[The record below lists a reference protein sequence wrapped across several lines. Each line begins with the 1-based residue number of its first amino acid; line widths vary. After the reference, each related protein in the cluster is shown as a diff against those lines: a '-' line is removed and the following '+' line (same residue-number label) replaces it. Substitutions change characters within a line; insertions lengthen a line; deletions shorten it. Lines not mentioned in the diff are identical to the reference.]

1 MVLPKLS
8 EPYAVMPLLL
18 RLQRFV
24 GLWGERRYRYKF
36 RLAFLSFCLLV
47 VIPKVAFGYPDLET
61 MVRGTAELIFE
72 WNVLF
77 GMLLFSLKLDDY
89 DDLVYR
95 YKDISKIAFRK
106 DVPSQM
112 GDYLV
117 RINHRIDRFSKIYC
131 CSHLCLAIFYWVAPS
146 SSTYLAYLRARNRS
160 VPVEHVL
167 HLEEELY
174 WFHTRVS
181 LVDYSIFTAI
191 MLPTIFMLAYF
202 GGLKLLT
209 IFSNV
214 KYCSA
219 MLRLVAMRIQF
230 MDRLDEREAEK
241 ELIKII
247 VMHQKALKCVELL
260 EIIFRWVF
268 LGQFIQ
274 CVMIWCSLVLYVAV
288 TGLSTK
294 AANVG
299 VLFILLTVETYG
311 FCYFGS
317 DLTSESL
324 SVARA
329 AYGSL
334 WYRRS
339 VSIQRKLRMVL
350 QRAQKPVGISAGKFC
365 FVDIEQFGNVWG
377 DLPLWQE
384 RFSLLMHLLIYR
396 WQKHHTRSTSY

>member
-1 MVLPKLS
+1 MALPKLS
-8 EPYAVMPLLL
+8 DPFAVMPLLL

-24 GLWGERRYRYKF
+24 GLWGERRFRYKF

-47 VIPKVAFGYPDLET
+47 VIPKLAFGYPDLET
-61 MVRGTAELIFE
+61 TVRGTAELIFE

-77 GMLLFSLKLDDY
+77 GMLLFSLKLDNY

-95 YKDISKIAFRK
+95 YMDIAKIVFRK
-106 DVPSQM
+106 ELPSELAN
-112 GDYLV
+112 YLV
-117 RINHRIDRFSKIYC
+117 HINQRIDKFSKIYC

-146 SSTYLAYLRARNRS
+146 SSTYLAYLSRPNTS
-160 VPVEHVL
+160 IPVEHVL

-219 MLRLVAMRIQF
+219 MLRLVAMRIQL
-230 MDRLDEREAEK
+230 MDRLDEVQAEK
-241 ELIKII
+241 ELIEII
-247 VMHQKALKCVELL
+247 AMHQKALKCVELL

-268 LGQFIQ
+268 LGQFVQ

-299 VLFILLTVETYG
+299 VLFILLTVETFG

-329 AYGSL
+329 VYDCY
-334 WYRRS
+334 WYERS

-365 FVDIEQFGNVWG
+365 FVDIEQFGN
-377 DLPLWQE
+377 
-384 RFSLLMHLLIYR
+384 MA
-396 WQKHHTRSTSY
+396 KTSYSFYIVLKDQF

>member
-1 MVLPKLS
+1 MVLPQLAD
-8 EPYAVMPLLL
+8 PYAVMPLLL

-36 RLAFLSFCLLV
+36 QLAFASFCLLV
-47 VIPKVAFGYPDLET
+47 VIPKLAFGYPDLET
-61 MVRGTAELIFE
+61 TVRGTAELIFE

-77 GMLLFSLKLDDY
+77 GMLLFSLKLDIY
-89 DDLVYR
+89 DELVHR
-95 YKDISKIAFRK
+95 YMDIAKIAFRK
-106 DVPSQM
+106 DIPSEL

-117 RINHRIDRFSKIYC
+117 RINRRIDKFSKIYC

-146 SSTYLAYLRARNRS
+146 SSTYIAYLGSHNDSIA
-160 VPVEHVL
+160 VEHVL

-174 WFHTRVS
+174 WLHNRTS
-181 LVDYSIFTAI
+181 LLDYSIFTAI

-219 MLRLVAMRIQF
+219 TMRLVAMRINYL
-230 MDRLDEREAEK
+230 DRLSEKQAEK
-241 ELIKII
+241 ELIEII
-247 VMHQKALKCVELL
+247 MMHQKALKCVELL

-317 DLTSESL
+317 DLTAESL
-324 SVARA
+324 GVAMA
-329 AYGSL
+329 VYGCH
-334 WYRRS
+334 WYKRS
-339 VSIQRKLRMVL
+339 VPIQKKLRMML

-365 FVDIEQFGNVWG
+365 FVDIEQFGK
-377 DLPLWQE
+377 
-384 RFSLLMHLLIYR
+384 MA
-396 WQKHHTRSTSY
+396 KTSYSFYIVLKDQF

>member
-1 MVLPKLS
+1 MVRPKLK

-18 RLQRFV
+18 WFQGFV

-36 RLAFLSFCLLV
+36 RLIFLSFCLLV
-47 VIPKVAFGYPDLET
+47 VIPKLAFGYPDLET
-61 MVRGTAELIFE
+61 TVRGTAELIFE

-77 GMLLFSLKLDDY
+77 GVLLFSMKLDDY
-89 DDLVYR
+89 DELVHRYR
-95 YKDISKIAFRK
+95 DIAQIAFRK
-106 DVPSQM
+106 DIATEL
-112 GDYLV
+112 GDYL
-117 RINHRIDRFSKIYC
+117 RHINYRIDKFSKIYC
-131 CSHLCLAIFYWVAPS
+131 YSHLCLAIFYWVAPS
-146 SSTYLAYLRARNRS
+146 SSTYLAYLSAPNTS
-160 VPVEHVL
+160 VTVEHVL
-167 HLEEELY
+167 HLEEEFY

-191 MLPTIFMLAYF
+191 MLPTIFMLAFF

-219 MLRLVAMRIQF
+219 TLRLVAMRIEQL
-230 MDRLDEREAEK
+230 DRLGEPEAEK
-241 ELIKII
+241 ELIEII

-299 VLFILLTVETYG
+299 VLFILLTVETFG
-311 FCYFGS
+311 FCYFGT
-317 DLTSESL
+317 DLTAESL

-329 AYGSL
+329 AYGCY
-334 WYRRS
+334 WYNRS
-339 VSIQRKLRMVL
+339 VSIQRKLRMIL

-365 FVDIEQFGNVWG
+365 FVDVEQFGN
-377 DLPLWQE
+377 
-384 RFSLLMHLLIYR
+384 MA
-396 WQKHHTRSTSY
+396 KTSYSFYIVLKDQF